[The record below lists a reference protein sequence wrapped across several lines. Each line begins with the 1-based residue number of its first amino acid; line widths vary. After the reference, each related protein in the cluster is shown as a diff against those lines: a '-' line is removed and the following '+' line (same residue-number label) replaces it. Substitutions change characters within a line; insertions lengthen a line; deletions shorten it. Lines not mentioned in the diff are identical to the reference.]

1 MIRLISCIF
10 AASICAASFAVPM
23 ASQPWVT
30 NRIASAIAA
39 LPPSG
44 VTTNDVCNIVTNEVE
59 VGWGEWILA
68 IPDELTGEG
77 LEYWRQ
83 TVHDATISGHVSIRG
98 NQIWIGE
105 MNATSEQ
112 DVSQDGTELRFN
124 GAGWGGLSTYLGLY
138 EGDVIATR
146 TRITLNALGLARLVD
161 LPPLTNGLATASIT
175 NGFITD
181 AYIATNNPAFVSA
194 VTNCPVSIAASDAEA
209 LAEWGIY
216 GGGGT
221 IGALLAALAAAV
233 AALKKKKMPLY
244 PVGGTGNPV
253 NATYESGVLTV
264 SPFAMASYTP
274 TASAAFSVAMGALPS
289 DMESG
294 NARDAVLV
302 IDCSSLTDGQEP
314 TVTWDTHFHPRTDAG
329 TDFACAAGAKNVYYI
344 SEYAPGEFAVG
355 GWTETAGGSGT

>member
-1 MIRLISCIF
+1 MIRLISCVF

-105 MNATSEQ
+105 MNATSDQ
-112 DVSQDGTELRFN
+112 DVSQDGTELKFN

-146 TRITLNALGLARLVD
+146 ARITRNALGLARLSD
-161 LPPLTNGLATASIT
+161 LPPLTNGLIGAD
-175 NGFITD
+175 FIS
-181 AYIATNNPAFVSA
+181 TNNAAFVSA

-233 AALKKKKMPLY
+233 AALKRGKVTAISAQSTDEQY
-244 PVGGTGNPV
+244 PSAKCVWDIVGDVESALAAINGTAQSEG
-253 NATYESGVLTV
+253 
-264 SPFAMASYTP
+264 
-274 TASAAFSVAMGALPS
+274 S
-289 DMESG
+289 DS
-294 NARDAVLV
+294 
-302 IDCSSLTDGQEP
+302 
-314 TVTWDTHFHPRTDAG
+314 
-329 TDFACAAGAKNVYYI
+329 
-344 SEYAPGEFAVG
+344 
-355 GWTETAGGSGT
+355 